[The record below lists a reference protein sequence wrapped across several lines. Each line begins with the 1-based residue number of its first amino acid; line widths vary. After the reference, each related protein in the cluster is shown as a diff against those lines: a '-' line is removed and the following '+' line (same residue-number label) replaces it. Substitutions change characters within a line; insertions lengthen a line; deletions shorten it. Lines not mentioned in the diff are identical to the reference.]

1 MKKLITLLLAA
12 LLLVSWGGTASAY
25 VGDQTSQGTYT
36 IGYWKTHPGAMADL
50 LPIRL
55 GASGGEKSVMISTTS
70 QAVSILKM
78 TGGAS
83 NGIVKLYAQ
92 LLAAKLNY
100 ANGADKSAVAAVMG
114 TADSFLASHNAADW
128 AALSSAERNNVLS
141 WMTTL
146 DRYNNGIIGP
156 GHAD

>member
-1 MKKLITLLLAA
+1 MKKLITMLLAA

-25 VGDQTSQGTYT
+25 VGDETSQGTYT
-36 IGYWKTHPGAMADL
+36 IGHWKNHPGAMADL

-55 GASGGEKSVMISTTS
+55 GASGGEKSVMVTTTS
-70 QAVSILKM
+70 QAVSFLKM

-92 LLAAKLNY
+92 LLATKLNN
-100 ANGADKSAVAAVMG
+100 ANGADKSAVAAVISA
-114 TADSFLASHNAADW
+114 ADSFLASHNAANW
-128 AALSSAERNNVLS
+128 ASLSSADKSKVLS